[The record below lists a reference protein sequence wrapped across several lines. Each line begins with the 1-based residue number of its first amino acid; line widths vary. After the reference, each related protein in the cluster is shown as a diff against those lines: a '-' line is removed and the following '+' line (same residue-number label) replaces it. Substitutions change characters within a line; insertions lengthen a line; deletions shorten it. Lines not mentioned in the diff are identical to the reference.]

1 MVAAE
6 SWAVAAAAQK
16 EYPEA
21 EKMMVAME
29 DGAPTA
35 PVAHPQCPP
44 PVFRRL

>member
-6 SWAVAAAAQK
+6 SWAAVAVAQE

-21 EKMMVAME
+21 DKMTVAME

-35 PVAHPQCPP
+35 PAAHPQCPP
-44 PVFRRL
+44 PVLCD